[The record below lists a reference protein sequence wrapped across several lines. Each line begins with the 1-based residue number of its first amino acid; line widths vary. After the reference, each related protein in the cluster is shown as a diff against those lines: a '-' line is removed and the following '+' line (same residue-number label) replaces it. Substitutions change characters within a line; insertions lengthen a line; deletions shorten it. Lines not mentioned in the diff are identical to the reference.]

1 MIRLSFSAFLCY
13 LRTMK
18 GFENIRYVYFLGIGG
33 IGMSALA
40 RWFLGNGFIV
50 GGYDREN
57 TPITKQLIQQGAQ
70 IHFEDSPKQI
80 PGVIKAA
87 PDRTL
92 VVFTPAIP
100 QEHQERQFLLQNGF
114 RLFKRSEI
122 LGKITQNFKTLAV
135 AGTHGKTTTSSLL
148 THILHTAKFDITAF
162 VGGMMSN
169 YESNFIPNL
178 QTDAFAIVEADEFD
192 RSFLQLHPQHAILT
206 TAEAD
211 HLDIYEN
218 ESAVEEAFAAFLSQV
233 SPTGQIWAGPSVPA
247 SLLEGRKNVLRYG
260 ENHPYSFKGLRQQQG
275 QWIFDWQLGDI
286 FLPEVPLVLPGKHNL
301 ENATAA
307 AALAL
312 QVGVKPDDL
321 RLAMR
326 TYRGVKRRF
335 EFVIN
340 RADKTLIDDYAHHP
354 TEVRAAIEAAK
365 TLFPKRELTVIFQP
379 HLFTRTRDFADG
391 FAESLNLADRVILMD
406 IYPAREKPIEGV
418 SSDLIARKITKS
430 KVEQVSEADMDS
442 FLREHATDWSLVMT
456 LGAGSI
462 YRYLPLLKEIMD
474 KK

>member
-1 MIRLSFSAFLCY
+1 MQ
-13 LRTMK
+13 

-40 RWFLGNGFIV
+40 RWFLGNGFVV

-70 IHFEDSPKQI
+70 IHFEDYPKHI
-80 PGVIKAA
+80 PEVIKAA
-87 PDRTL
+87 PERTL
-92 VVFTPAIP
+92 VVYTPAIP
-100 QEHQERQFLLQNGF
+100 QEHRERQFLLQQGF
-114 RLFKRSEI
+114 DLLKRAEV

-148 THILHTAKFDITAF
+148 THILRTAKLDITAF

-169 YESNFIPNL
+169 YESNFIPNR
-178 QTDAFAIVEADEFD
+178 QTDAFAVVEADEFD

-211 HLDIYEN
+211 HLDIYQN
-218 ESAVEEAFAAFLSQV
+218 EDAVKDAFTAFLDQV
-233 SPTGQIWAGPSVPA
+233 SATGQIWAGPSVP
-247 SLLEGRKNVLRYG
+247 SLLLEGRENVLRYG
-260 ENHPYSFKGLRQQQG
+260 ENHPYCFKNLRQQQG
-275 QWIFDWQLGDI
+275 QWVFDWQLGDV
-286 FLPEVPLVLPGKHNL
+286 FLPEVPLFLPGKHNL

-312 QVGVKPDDL
+312 RIGVKPEDL

-335 EFVIN
+335 EFVLN
-340 RADKTLIDDYAHHP
+340 TGQKTLIDDYAHHP

-365 TLFPKRELTVIFQP
+365 MLFPKRELVVLFQP

-391 FAESLNLADRVILMD
+391 FAQSLNLADQVILLD
-406 IYPAREKPIEGV
+406 IYPAREQPIEGV
-418 SSDLIARKITKS
+418 SSDLIARQVPKG
-430 KVEQVSEADMDS
+430 KVQQVSEADMDT
-442 FLREHATDWSLVMT
+442 FLRENATNWSLAMT

-462 YRYLPLLKEIMD
+462 PRYLPLLKEMMG